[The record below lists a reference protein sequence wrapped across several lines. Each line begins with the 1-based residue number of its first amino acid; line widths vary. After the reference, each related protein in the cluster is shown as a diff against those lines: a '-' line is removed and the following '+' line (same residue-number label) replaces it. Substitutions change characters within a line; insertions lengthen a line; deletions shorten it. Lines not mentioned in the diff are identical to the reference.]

1 MIPNLIDSL
10 NLNKCLEEIHKVEEY
25 VKLQNNKVVNTITAV
40 GNSMS
45 NNPVQSTSKLQRQK
59 KDREK

>member
-1 MIPNLIDSL
+1 MRKGENTP
-10 NLNKCLEEIHKVEEY
+10 ET
-25 VKLQNNKVVNTITAV
+25 QNNKVVNTITAV

>member
-45 NNPVQSTSKLQRQK
+45 NNPV
-59 KDREK
+59 